1 MRIYKYNEYE
11 DQEPTLITEQQIKSE
26 FWPHWYERMCRKFG
40 KSEVDAKFTF
50 EDCLQDWII
59 TNWAW
64 EVKRES

>member
-11 DQEPTLITEQQIKSE
+11 DHEPTLITEQQIRAE

-40 KSEVDAKFTF
+40 KSEVDQKFTF

-64 EVKRES
+64 EVKHES

>member
-1 MRIYKYNEYE
+1 MRLYKYNEYE

-26 FWPHWYERMCRKFG
+26 FWPSWYERMCKKFG
-40 KSEVDAKFTF
+40 KSEVDQKFTF

-64 EVKRES
+64 EVKSES

>member
-11 DQEPTLITEQQIKSE
+11 DHQPRLITEDQIKAE
-26 FWPHWYERMCRKFG
+26 FWPQWYSRMCIKFG
-40 KSEVDAKFTF
+40 KHEVDQKFTF

-64 EVKRES
+64 EVQDES